1 MPDTHLEKQVISC
14 VIPCYKSH
22 DTISDVIDELETAL
36 ETRADEFS
44 YEIILVNDGSPDGG
58 QTIEK
63 LAELADAD
71 EHLIVVNLARN
82 FGQHRAIMAGFHYVK
97 GDIVVVLDDDM
108 QTPGDEVFLLID
120 KVVEGY
126 DIAYADYQMRHHA
139 GWRNLG
145 SKFNAWCSRKFM
157 NIPKDLYIENYYA
170 VTRMC
175 VDNAIKYEN
184 PYPYVDG
191 LLFESVDTWTTVPIT
206 HRARE
211 VGKSGYTMHSLV
223 GLWLNGFTAFSVKP
237 LRFASLMGFF
247 FSILG
252 ALGIIIVLI
261 GRLLNPGDVEGW
273 SSLMVALLFIGGLTM
288 LMIGMIGEYVGRIYL
303 SINKMPQYV
312 VRWVKGDREDAP
324 GGAKTGQRR
333 DG

>member
-1 MPDTHLEKQVISC
+1 MTEASTRKQIISC

-22 DTISDVIDELETAL
+22 DTVGEVVSELETAL
-36 ETRADEFS
+36 ETRADEFT
-44 YEIILVNDGSPDGG
+44 YEIILVNDGSPDEG
-58 QTIEK
+58 QTAAKLRE
-63 LAELADAD
+63 LAEDD
-71 EHLIVVNLARN
+71 EHLVVVNLARN
-82 FGQHRAIMAGFHYVK
+82 FGQHRAIMAGFKYVA

-108 QTPGDEVFLLID
+108 QTPGDEVFKLVD
-120 KVVEGY
+120 KVIEGY
-126 DIAYADYQMRHHA
+126 DIAYADYQLRHHA

-157 NIPKDLYIENYYA
+157 NIPKGLYIENYYA

-211 VGKSGYTMHSLV
+211 VGKSGYTMHSLI

-237 LRFASLMGFF
+237 LRFASLLGFF

-252 ALGIIIVLI
+252 ALGIIFVLI
-261 GRLLNPGDVEGW
+261 EKLLNPGDAEGW
-273 SSLMVALLFIGGLTM
+273 SSLMVALLFIGGLLM

-312 VRWVKGDREDAP
+312 IRWVDDKREKSSDDEQTGSRGDV
-324 GGAKTGQRR
+324 
-333 DG
+333 